1 MNTIPINMIS
11 MQSIRN
17 CIPHCDLIR
26 WETVIGTL
34 VWISLSVW
42 FSKNVMINVVFIKV
56 DQLPSSIHVAIQTRI
71 SLVHQ
76 MQFCSKWSSPWCKW
90 VNLAQGWFQQWLYF
104 QPLSDWLEEI
114 PHPNPLFTLWT
125 LNTYTTTLTH
135 FTDCVSIHH
144 LTPSTEVPLSL
155 SNRVLCNCS
164 LVKWCISI
172 SNIFISIFL
181 YFIFIQFIACT

>member
-76 MQFCSKWSSPWCKW
+76 MQFCSKWSSPWCKS
-90 VNLAQGWFQQWLYF
+90 VNLAQGWFQQWLSSHC
-104 QPLSDWLEEI
+104 QTDWKKYPI
-114 PHPNPLFTLWT
+114 PIPCSHYGHLIHILQHSHTLQTVSLFTT
-125 LNTYTTTLTH
+125 
-135 FTDCVSIHH
+135 S
-144 LTPSTEVPLSL
+144 PPLQKYLYHCHIESCAI
-155 SNRVLCNCS
+155 VL
-164 LVKWCISI
+164 
-172 SNIFISIFL
+172 
-181 YFIFIQFIACT
+181 